1 MASCAFR
8 SSIIIPKADCHY
20 FWLGWGLSLA
30 FYVTKGEL
38 FVVRKEKSHLYVF
51 ASVGKSKLLFGVVR
65 LLSIHIPSL
74 CHLARPGIWRKL
86 KTGFPVL
93 LCFLCHFPPLKYGT
107 YVFKRNLGYPSSWP
121 SWGPMFLGYSSL
133 FFIFQNLILHYIMA
147 RVYHCTYKKN
157 EEKCL
162 LNFYR
167 GQTVRSSKY
176 YILC

>member
-1 MASCAFR
+1 MW
-8 SSIIIPKADCHY
+8 P
-20 FWLGWGLSLA
+20 WGRLL
-30 FYVTKGEL
+30 
-38 FVVRKEKSHLYVF
+38 VVRKDKSHLYVF

-65 LLSIHIPSL
+65 FLSIHIPSL
-74 CHLARPGIWRKL
+74 SHLARPGIWRKL
-86 KTGFPVL
+86 ITGFPVL
-93 LCFLCHFPPLKYGT
+93 SCFLCHFPPLKSGT

-162 LNFYR
+162 LNFCR

-176 YILC
+176 YILY